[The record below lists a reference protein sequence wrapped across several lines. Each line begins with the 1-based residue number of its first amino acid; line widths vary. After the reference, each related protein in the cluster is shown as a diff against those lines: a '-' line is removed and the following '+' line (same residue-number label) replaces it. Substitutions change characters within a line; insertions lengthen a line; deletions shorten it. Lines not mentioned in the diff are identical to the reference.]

1 MVEQKLF
8 TKNFIFLILG
18 QAISLF
24 GNFILKLALSMY
36 VLEQSG
42 SASIFAAVLSIAT
55 IPTILLSPLGGIL
68 ADRANKK
75 NIMVIL
81 DILTGICVLC
91 TSFFLYKEND
101 IAIISILL
109 VLLSILSAF
118 ETPTVQACIPSMLT
132 GENITKGN
140 AVVNQ
145 IASISYL
152 IAPIM
157 GAVVYSIFGLKIVM
171 YASIFCFFSTALLEC
186 FIDIPYKRFQKNE
199 TVFGIVKNDF
209 CQSINFIFQKQK
221 NILNILIFTAFCRVF
236 VMGVVLVGLPYIV
249 RTVLLLNVKYYGIA
263 ESSLAI
269 ATIVGSIIAGII
281 AEKFKIKNLS
291 FVIVMMGIFMMIAG
305 TAFIIW
311 NHTIIIYIIQVISF
325 CGIQIAIS
333 IFSIFT
339 VSFIQKKTPNDMIGK
354 IMAYTSMIT
363 LCMQPIGQMLYGF
376 LFDIFYYTIS
386 VVLIGTGLIV
396 CVMAYYAKR
405 FFLYKEHWQSFQG

>member
-339 VSFIQKKTPNDMIGK
+339 V
-354 IMAYTSMIT
+354 
-363 LCMQPIGQMLYGF
+363 
-376 LFDIFYYTIS
+376 
-386 VVLIGTGLIV
+386 
-396 CVMAYYAKR
+396 
-405 FFLYKEHWQSFQG
+405 

>member
-199 TVFGIVKNDF
+199 TVFNIEKMIFVK
-209 CQSINFIFQKQK
+209 
-221 NILNILIFTAFCRVF
+221 V
-236 VMGVVLVGLPYIV
+236 
-249 RTVLLLNVKYYGIA
+249 
-263 ESSLAI
+263 
-269 ATIVGSIIAGII
+269 
-281 AEKFKIKNLS
+281 
-291 FVIVMMGIFMMIAG
+291 
-305 TAFIIW
+305 
-311 NHTIIIYIIQVISF
+311 
-325 CGIQIAIS
+325 
-333 IFSIFT
+333 
-339 VSFIQKKTPNDMIGK
+339 
-354 IMAYTSMIT
+354 
-363 LCMQPIGQMLYGF
+363 
-376 LFDIFYYTIS
+376 
-386 VVLIGTGLIV
+386 
-396 CVMAYYAKR
+396 
-405 FFLYKEHWQSFQG
+405 